1 MFQRSS
7 CNIDHIYGYAQA
19 CERYDSIVPIRGTNI
34 RPLSSRRYKHMQIL
48 KHDNGDIACRLY
60 ETDVITFKE
69 MPKLN
74 GYVVVRLGGWAS
86 PTTSEFVNA
95 VLGLRTWLFDN
106 RMWCMAA
113 HEGSVRNFP
122 LDSHKGNDFFLNL
135 MGDWAIMDP
144 KRHYVH
150 KVNRAGAN
158 NVRKRYADF
167 RAYIDRTVRLRAD
180 DKRLAKI
187 NYGEMIEVFGP
198 SEKNFKMPPELWF
211 GPNYKTDPKTYA
223 DFQVLID
230 RYGDEDKTQ
239 DYYKAFLWLA
249 WSSDEY
255 RRIEKV
261 SSEGML
267 KILDRLI
274 LFFHREEAFTKVD
287 CFGEV
292 KKDPHIKFFS
302 QPHD

>member
-19 CERYDSIVPIRGTNI
+19 CERYDSIVPVRGTDI
-34 RPLSSRRYKHMQIL
+34 RPLAARRYKHMQIR

-60 ETDVITFKE
+60 DTDVVTFK
-69 MPKLN
+69 PD
-74 GYVVVRLGGWAS
+74 GDVVIHLGGWAS
-86 PTTSEFVNA
+86 VTTCEFVSA
-95 VLGLRTWLFDN
+95 IVGLRTWLFDN
-106 RMWCMAA
+106 KMWCMAA
-113 HEGSVRNFP
+113 QGGSVQSFP
-122 LDSHKGNDFFLNL
+122 LASHGENIFFRNH
-135 MGDWAIMDP
+135 MGSIEIRNP
-144 KRHYVH
+144 KIHSVH

-167 RAYIDRTVRLRAD
+167 RAYIDRTIRLRANEVG
-180 DKRLAKI
+180 LAKI
-187 NYGEMIEVFGP
+187 NHGEMIEVFGP
-198 SEKNFKMPPELWF
+198 SEKNSKMPPELWF

-261 SSEGML
+261 SSRGML
-267 KILDRLI
+267 KILDDLI
-274 LFFHREEAFTKVD
+274 LLFHREEAFTKVD
-287 CFGEV
+287 CYGIV
-292 KKDPHIKFFS
+292 KKDPYIKFFS